1 MIACLF
7 RRGALALLLIL
18 LCAPATASVR
28 VAIDGIRGAT
38 LRGQLEQATTLAA
51 YRDRPISEA
60 QVRRLFE
67 RAPDELRQALEPHG
81 YYRPEISSE
90 LTREGDQWLATF
102 GIRVIASAKINTM
115 DFRFD
120 GVSLDEDGQCLFGA
134 DAAPVL
140 DLDPDLAS
148 LREQQATGAIPAA
161 ADGPGSRGADRVDAQ
176 GGNEGVAGDDVM
188 AANGDGGE
196 GNDDD
201 DESRSPR
208 NRLAALAGLERDDPE
223 RCLLLQE
230 LVADFE
236 LQPEDRLVHSRYES
250 GKAAAQAAIEGRGYL
265 LARLETSRVDV
276 TVDEDQADIQLHWRT
291 GPRFRMG
298 ETLFEGA
305 QFGDDFMQRFV
316 EHEPGVFY
324 DSDELLKL
332 QRRLIDADYFGFV
345 SVSPQLRQARD
356 GVVPILVNVA
366 PAPRNVYTGG
376 IAFGT
381 DSGFGVRGSLQRRWV
396 NTRGHRANIEAE
408 VSQRLTAAAAN
419 YEIFRPGPD
428 QRSLNFGLTHRR
440 EETNTSESETTSLF
454 AVESRRWRGWQR
466 DLGLRALYGDFTIA
480 EERGNST
487 LLFAES
493 RLTRGWSNHDLY
505 PTQGYSLQL
514 EARGG
519 SEALL
524 SDTDFAQLRGQFRW
538 IHPLGERQRLYMNAI
553 AGTTWVDDFHALPPP
568 LRFFAGGDQ
577 TIRGY
582 SYQALGPKVNRC
594 GFDADDPDRCDDF
607 VIGGKHLAV
616 LSAEF
621 ERDILPQWSI
631 AGFVDS
637 GNAFSDTSDF
647 KAATGVGI
655 GVRWRSPVGLV
666 RVDLGHGLDED
677 AKTISLHLV
686 IGPYL

>member
-1 MIACLF
+1 MIACLC
-7 RRGALALLLIL
+7 RRGALALLLIV
-18 LCAPATASVR
+18 LCESAAASVR
-28 VAIDGIRGAT
+28 VVIDGLRGAA
-38 LRGQLEQATTLAA
+38 LRNSLEQATSLYG
-51 YRDRPISEA
+51 YRERPISEA

-67 RAPDELRQALEPHG
+67 HAPDELRRALEPYG
-81 YYRPEISSE
+81 YYRPEITSE
-90 LTREGDQWLATF
+90 LNRDGEQWVATF
-102 GIRVIASAKINTM
+102 NVRVIASAKVETM

-120 GVSLDEDGQCLFGA
+120 GVSLDAEGQCQFGA

-140 DLDPDLAS
+140 ERDPDVAN
-148 LREQQATGAIPAA
+148 LREQQATGAIPSAT
-161 ADGPGSRGADRVDAQ
+161 DGPGSDPSAADA
-176 GGNEGVAGDDVM
+176 GNDQDVVADDDP
-188 AANGDGGE
+188 NGDGE
-196 GNDDD
+196 GNGNGDS
-201 DESRSPR
+201 EPRSPR

-223 RCLLLQE
+223 RCRLLQQ
-230 LVADFE
+230 LVTGFE
-236 LQPEDRLVHSRYES
+236 LQPGDRLIHSRYES

-276 TVDEDQADIQLHWRT
+276 TVADDRADIQLHWRT

-298 ETLFEGA
+298 ETQFDGA

-316 EHEPGVFY
+316 EHESGAFY

-345 SVSPQLRQARD
+345 SVSPQLRQARG
-356 GVVPILVNVA
+356 GVVPILVHVA

-376 IAFGT
+376 ISVGT
-381 DSGFGVRGSLQRRWV
+381 DSGFGVRGGMQRRWV

-454 AVESRRWRGWQR
+454 AMESRRWRGWQR

-493 RLTRGWSNHDLY
+493 RLTRRWSNDDLF
-505 PTQGYSLQL
+505 PTRGYSLQL

-519 SEALL
+519 SEAVLA
-524 SDTDFAQLRGQFRW
+524 DTDFVQLRGQLRW
-538 IHPLGERQRLYMNAI
+538 IQPLGERQRLYMNAI

-582 SYQALGPKVNRC
+582 SYQALGPTVNRC
-594 GFDADDPDRCDDF
+594 GFDAEDPERCDDF

-637 GNAFSDTSDF
+637 GNAFSDTSSF
-647 KAATGVGI
+647 RAATGVGL

-666 RVDLGHGLDED
+666 RVDLGHGLDD
-677 AKTISLHLV
+677 DGKTISLHLV